1 LHNAGA
7 QVVPIDAGLVEAL
20 LRNDAFPHPAGNIE
34 LLETHISWVILAG
47 NYAYKVKK
55 PVVLDFL
62 DFGTLEKRRHY
73 CEEEL
78 RLNRP
83 WAPELYLDVVAITGP
98 ADKPVIGGEGEALE
112 YAVRM
117 LRFDQDLRLDRQLAD
132 GLLTVPDM
140 KELGQNIAA
149 RHAAA
154 ERPDP
159 TDRERL
165 VRQAVHFFWENFDHL
180 RGIIDDGDFRFLHDW
195 TGREIDRYEA
205 TMQQRFDEGFVRDC
219 HGDLH
224 LGNLVRLPSGIT
236 TFDCIEFN
244 ADLRFTDVFADVGF
258 LVMDLTEKGHPE
270 LAAHFLNRY
279 LERSGDYEG
288 AVLLDLYLVY
298 RCLVRAKVAAIRSRE
313 REDEDER
320 TADIREAHD
329 YSAMARRQAMK
340 GKPVLVIMHGLSGS
354 GKTWLA
360 ERLMAALPAIRMR
373 SDIERKRLFGLDE
386 SADSQSGIG
395 SGIYSPEAS
404 AETYERLF
412 TLADSLLAAGHHVV
426 LDAAFLKKKQRV
438 SARSVATSLGVD
450 SVLVCADAPVDVL
463 RSRIEERATRN
474 EGASEADLAVLRH
487 QLGSAARVGGDEAAL
502 RVDTSADIDINELAK
517 TILGHR
523 SRPGMTMARGTESPR
538 SKRSPSDR

>member
-1 LHNAGA
+1 MHNAGA
-7 QVVPIDAGLVEAL
+7 QVVPIDASLVEAL
-20 LRNDAFPHPAGNIE
+20 LRPEAFPHPADDIE
-34 LLETHISWVILAG
+34 LMETHISWVVLAG
-47 NYAYKVKK
+47 NYAYKIKK

-62 DFGTLEKRRHY
+62 DFGTLEKRRHF

-78 RLNRP
+78 RLNQP
-83 WAPELYLDVVAITGP
+83 WAPELYLDVVAVTGP
-98 ADKPVIGGEGEALE
+98 AGEPVIGGDGEVLE
-112 YAVRM
+112 YSVKM

-132 GLLTVPDM
+132 GLLSVGDM

-154 ERPDP
+154 AQPDP
-159 TDRERL
+159 ADRERL
-165 VRQAVHFFWENFDHL
+165 LRQAIHYFRENFDHL
-180 RGIIDDGDFRFLHDW
+180 GDILNEDEFRFLREW
-195 TGREIDRYEA
+195 TERELEKHEA
-205 TMQQRFDEGFVRDC
+205 TLQQRFDDGFVRDC

-244 ADLRFTDVFADVGF
+244 PDLRTTDVFADVGF

-288 AVLLDLYLVY
+288 AILLDLSFVY

-320 TADIREAHD
+320 AGDIGEARD
-329 YSAMARRQAMK
+329 YAAMARRQATD
-340 GKPVLVIMHGLSGS
+340 GEPVLVIMHGLSGS

-360 ERLMAALPAIRMR
+360 ERLMAELPAIRVR

-386 SADSQSGIG
+386 TAESGSGIG
-395 SGIYSPEAS
+395 SGIYSAKAS

-438 SARSVATSLGVD
+438 SAQSVASSLGVD
-450 SVLVCADAPVDVL
+450 AVLVCAEAPVAVL
-463 RSRIEERATRN
+463 RERIERRAMLNN
-474 EGASEADLAVLRH
+474 EASEADLAVLEH
-487 QLGSAARVGGDEAAL
+487 QLRAAEGLWRDERVI
-502 RVDTSADIDINELAK
+502 RVDTSREPDIQGLVSSIRQRA
-517 TILGHR
+517 G
-523 SRPGMTMARGTESPR
+523 S
-538 SKRSPSDR
+538 